1 VSVERQESGRRPG
14 CFSRWAS
21 LFQARWSALADALG
35 VWAER
40 RRTRRHMNRLSDH
53 MLKDMGLARADA
65 DREAGK
71 AFWRK

>member
-1 VSVERQESGRRPG
+1 MSVGRQESGRRPG
-14 CFSRWAS
+14 RFSLWAA
-21 LFQARWSALADALG
+21 LLQARWSVLADAIG

-53 MLKDMGLARADA
+53 MLKEMGLARADA

-71 AFWRK
+71 AFWQK